1 MNEFKTVFCTVVG
14 LIGGAVASAFGGW
27 NAAMMTLIALMAV
40 DYLTGLMVAGIF
52 HKSPKS
58 EGGALE
64 SKAGWKGLCRKGVT
78 LLVVLVAAQLDRAI
92 GTQFI
97 RDAAVIGY
105 IANETLSIIENA
117 GLMGVPVPAAVKKGI
132 ELLKKKEDEDET

>member
-14 LIGGAVASAFGGW
+14 LIGGVVAAAFGGW

-58 EGGALE
+58 ESGALE

-117 GLMGVPVPAAVKKGI
+117 GLMGVPVPNAVKKGI
-132 ELLKKKEDEDET
+132 ELLKKKEDEDA

>member
-1 MNEFKTVFCTVVG
+1 MNECKTVFCTVVG
-14 LIGGAVASAFGGW
+14 LIGGVVAAAFGGW

-58 EGGALE
+58 ESGALE

-92 GTQFI
+92 GTGFI

-117 GLMGVPVPAAVKKGI
+117 GLMGVPVPNAVKKGI
-132 ELLKKKEDEDET
+132 ELLKKKEDEDA

>member
-1 MNEFKTVFCTVVG
+1 MNECKTVFCTAVG
-14 LIGGAVASAFGGW
+14 LIGGAVAAAFGGW

-58 EGGALE
+58 ESGALE

-92 GTQFI
+92 GTGFI

-105 IANETLSIIENA
+105 LANETLSIIENA
-117 GLMGVPVPAAVKKGI
+117 GLMGVPVPNAVKKGI
-132 ELLKKKEDEDET
+132 ELLKKKEDEDA

>member
-14 LIGGAVASAFGGW
+14 LIGGVVAAAFGGW

-52 HKSPKS
+52 RKSPKS
-58 EGGALE
+58 ESGALE

-92 GTQFI
+92 GTGFI

-117 GLMGVPVPAAVKKGI
+117 GLMGVPVPNAVKKGI
-132 ELLKKKEDEDET
+132 ELLKKKEDEDA

>member
-14 LIGGAVASAFGGW
+14 LIGGVVAAAFGGW

-58 EGGALE
+58 ESGALE

-92 GTQFI
+92 GTGFI

-117 GLMGVPVPAAVKKGI
+117 GLMGVPVPNAVKKGI
-132 ELLKKKEDEDET
+132 ELLKKKEDEDA

>member
-1 MNEFKTVFCTVVG
+1 MNECKTVFCTAVG
-14 LIGGAVASAFGGW
+14 LIGGAVAAAFGGW

-58 EGGALE
+58 ESGALE

-92 GTQFI
+92 GTGFI
-97 RDAAVIGY
+97 RDAAVIG
-105 IANETLSIIENA
+105 
-117 GLMGVPVPAAVKKGI
+117 
-132 ELLKKKEDEDET
+132 

>member
-1 MNEFKTVFCTVVG
+1 MNEFKTVFCTAVG
-14 LIGGAVASAFGGW
+14 LIGGVVAAAFGGW

-58 EGGALE
+58 ESGALE

-78 LLVVLVAAQLDRAI
+78 LLVELVAAQLDRAI
-92 GTQFI
+92 DTGFI

-117 GLMGVPVPAAVKKGI
+117 GLTGVPVPNAVKKGI
-132 ELLKKKEDEDET
+132 ELLKKKEDEDA

>member
-1 MNEFKTVFCTVVG
+1 MNECKTVFCTAVG
-14 LIGGAVASAFGGW
+14 LIGGAVAAAFGGW

-58 EGGALE
+58 ESGALE

-92 GTQFI
+92 GTGFI

-105 IANETLSIIENA
+105 IANETLSIIEHA
-117 GLMGVPVPAAVKKGI
+117 GLMGVPVPNAVKKGI
-132 ELLKKKEDEDET
+132 ELLKKKEDEDA

>member
-14 LIGGAVASAFGGW
+14 LIGGVVAAAFGGW

-58 EGGALE
+58 ESGALE

>member
-1 MNEFKTVFCTVVG
+1 MNECKTVFCTAVG
-14 LIGGAVASAFGGW
+14 LIGGAVAAAFGGW

-58 EGGALE
+58 ESGALE

-92 GTQFI
+92 GTGFI

-117 GLMGVPVPAAVKKGI
+117 GLMGVPVPNAVKKGI
-132 ELLKKKEDEDET
+132 ELLKKKEDEDA

>member
-1 MNEFKTVFCTVVG
+1 MHEFKTVFCSAVG
-14 LIGGAVASAFGGW
+14 LIGGAVAAAFGGW

-58 EGGALE
+58 ESGALE

-78 LLVVLVAAQLDRAI
+78 LLVVLVAAQLARAI
-92 GTQFI
+92 GTGFI

-117 GLMGVPVPAAVKKGI
+117 GLMGVPVPNAVKKGI
-132 ELLKKKEDEDET
+132 ELLKKKEDEDA

>member
-1 MNEFKTVFCTVVG
+1 MNECKTVFCTAVG
-14 LIGGAVASAFGGW
+14 LIGGAVAAAFGGW

-58 EGGALE
+58 ESGALE
-64 SKAGWKGLCRKGVT
+64 SKAGWKGLCRKGET

-92 GTQFI
+92 GTGFI

-117 GLMGVPVPAAVKKGI
+117 GLMGVPVPNAVKKGI
-132 ELLKKKEDEDET
+132 ELLKKKEDEDA

>member
-1 MNEFKTVFCTVVG
+1 MNECKTVFCTAVG
-14 LIGGAVASAFGGW
+14 LIGGAVAAAFGGW

-58 EGGALE
+58 ESGALE

-92 GTQFI
+92 GTGFI
-97 RDAAVIGY
+97 RDAAMIGY

-117 GLMGVPVPAAVKKGI
+117 GLMGVPVPNAVKKGI
-132 ELLKKKEDEDET
+132 ELLKKKEDEDA